1 MPYEPIIPKGH
12 HLGTSHEVDGAVKGH
27 IFEDGTNALKGH
39 ADWVWVDDPEPSYS
53 YSYTPEP
60 PRQLTEEERRIAAE
74 LSAALV
80 VLTIKGVKWAA
91 PRMARWWRGTAARGI
106 KSTWRKVTTLRKSSK
121 DLAAGAPSSSSNAR
135 FVASSTGVEIAVA
148 ESKITMSS
156 AEWEARYQAM
166 LAAGAFTEQQRRIL
180 ADAQIDDSTPAL
192 DAESTKEQ
200 LTPRQFADRI
210 ARMLEANPS
219 LLNDETPESVMA
231 LLGRG
236 ATSLMPM
243 RFGKPFRSNC
253 PRHGRRQARTW
264 MTTGSLGHAASQIST
279 CRGLEPR
286 RWSAWGAGGGLI
298 RAEPRAPSAASPCAA
313 SKKTP
318 SRTMSLL
325 ASRRGIAIR
334 RHS

>member
-39 ADWVWVDDPEPSYS
+39 ADWVWVDDPEPSYT
-53 YSYTPEP
+53 YSYEPEP
-60 PRQLTEEERRIAAE
+60 PRQLTEEERRIAAAI
-74 LSAALV
+74 AATLA
-80 VLTIKGVKWAA
+80 VLTIKGAKWAT
-91 PRMARWWRGTAARGI
+91 PRIARWWKDAAARDI

-121 DLAAGAPSSSSNAR
+121 DLAARAPSSSNAR

-156 AEWEARYQAM
+156 GEWEARYQAI

-180 ADAQIDDSTPAL
+180 ANAQIDDSTPAL

-219 LLNDETPESVMA
+219 LLNDETSESVMA
-231 LLGRG
+231 LLGHG
-236 ATSLMPM
+236 AHKSDSHPVREALQVQLPKTRPEA
-243 RFGKPFRSNC
+243 GKDLDDD
-253 PRHGRRQARTW
+253 GLA
-264 MTTGSLGHAASQIST
+264 GA
-279 CRGLEPR
+279 CR
-286 RWSAWGAGGGLI
+286 
-298 RAEPRAPSAASPCAA
+298 
-313 SKKTP
+313 
-318 SRTMSLL
+318 
-325 ASRRGIAIR
+325 
-334 RHS
+334 

>member
-1 MPYEPIIPKGH
+1 MPYQPIIPKGH

-53 YSYTPEP
+53 YSNTPP

-74 LSAALV
+74 LAAVLA
-80 VLTIKGVKWAA
+80 VLTIEGVKWAA
-91 PRMARWWRGTAARGI
+91 PRIARWWKGAAARDI
-106 KSTWRKVTTLRKSSK
+106 KSTWRKVTALRKSSK
-121 DLAAGAPSSSSNAR
+121 DLAARAPSSSSSNAR
-135 FVASSTGVEIAVA
+135 FVASSTGAEIAVA

-180 ADAQIDDSTPAL
+180 ANAQIDDSNPAL

-200 LTPRQFADRI
+200 LTPRQFAGRI

-219 LLNDETPESVMA
+219 LLNDETSESVMA

-236 ATSLMPM
+236 VHKSDAHPVRAALQVQLPKA
-243 RFGKPFRSNC
+243 RPEAGKDQDL
-253 PRHGRRQARTW
+253 HDDGLA
-264 MTTGSLGHAASQIST
+264 GA
-279 CRGLEPR
+279 CR
-286 RWSAWGAGGGLI
+286 
-298 RAEPRAPSAASPCAA
+298 
-313 SKKTP
+313 
-318 SRTMSLL
+318 
-325 ASRRGIAIR
+325 
-334 RHS
+334 

>member
-12 HLGTSHEVDGAVKGH
+12 HLGTSHEADGAVKGH

-53 YSYTPEP
+53 YSHTPEP

-74 LSAALV
+74 LAAVLAAL
-80 VLTIKGVKWAA
+80 TIEGVKWAT
-91 PRMARWWRGTAARGI
+91 PRIARWWRGAAARDI

-121 DLAAGAPSSSSNAR
+121 DLAARAPSSSSNAR
-135 FVASSTGVEIAVA
+135 FVASSTGAEIAVA

-180 ADAQIDDSTPAL
+180 ANAQIDDSTPAL

-200 LTPRQFADRI
+200 LTPRQFAGRI

-219 LLNDETPESVMA
+219 LLNDETSESVMA

-236 ATSLMPM
+236 VHKSDAHPVRAALQVQLP
-243 RFGKPFRSNC
+243 K
-253 PRHGRRQARTW
+253 ARP
-264 MTTGSLGHAASQIST
+264 
-279 CRGLEPR
+279 E
-286 RWSAWGAGGGLI
+286 
-298 RAEPRAPSAASPCAA
+298 A
-313 SKKTP
+313 SKDQD
-318 SRTMSLL
+318 LDDDGL
-325 ASRRGIAIR
+325 AGACR
-334 RHS
+334 

>member
-74 LSAALV
+74 VAAVLV
-80 VLTIKGVKWAA
+80 VLTIEGVKWAA
-91 PRMARWWRGTAARGI
+91 PRIARWWKGPAARDI

-121 DLAAGAPSSSSNAR
+121 DLAARAPSSSSNAR

-180 ADAQIDDSTPAL
+180 ANAQIDDSTPAL

-219 LLNDETPESVMA
+219 LLNDETSESVMA

-236 ATSLMPM
+236 AHKSDAHPVREALQVQLPKA
-243 RFGKPFRSNC
+243 RPEAGKDLDDD
-253 PRHGRRQARTW
+253 GLA
-264 MTTGSLGHAASQIST
+264 GA
-279 CRGLEPR
+279 CR
-286 RWSAWGAGGGLI
+286 
-298 RAEPRAPSAASPCAA
+298 
-313 SKKTP
+313 
-318 SRTMSLL
+318 
-325 ASRRGIAIR
+325 
-334 RHS
+334 

>member
-1 MPYEPIIPKGH
+1 MPFEPIIPKGH

-39 ADWVWVDDPEPSYS
+39 ADWVWVDDPEPSYT

-60 PRQLTEEERRIAAE
+60 PRQLTEEERRIAAAIA
-74 LSAALV
+74 AALA
-80 VLTIKGVKWAA
+80 VLTIKGTKWAA
-91 PRMARWWRGTAARGI
+91 PRIARWWKDTAARDI

-121 DLAAGAPSSSSNAR
+121 DLAARAPSSSNAR

-148 ESKITMSS
+148 ESKITMTS

-180 ADAQIDDSTPAL
+180 ANAQIDDSTPAL

-219 LLNDETPESVMA
+219 LLNEETSESVMA
-231 LLGRG
+231 LFGRG
-236 ATSLMPM
+236 AHKSDAHPVREALQVQLPKA
-243 RFGKPFRSNC
+243 RPEAGKDLDDD
-253 PRHGRRQARTW
+253 GLA
-264 MTTGSLGHAASQIST
+264 GA
-279 CRGLEPR
+279 CR
-286 RWSAWGAGGGLI
+286 
-298 RAEPRAPSAASPCAA
+298 
-313 SKKTP
+313 
-318 SRTMSLL
+318 
-325 ASRRGIAIR
+325 
-334 RHS
+334 